1 MGKIIVAD
9 NPLNEMTIA
18 RDLLPP
24 SLDAVMAKH
33 GSPEFDAALADAE
46 CLVGFGDGTM
56 DDAFYKRAPKLKL
69 VQLLSAGYDRID
81 IEAARRAGV
90 PVCNN
95 GGANST
101 AVAEH
106 AILLMLAVSRRLT
119 WQHANV
125 SGGRWRGNNSSEVKL
140 FEVYGKTLGIVG
152 LGTIGRKVARLARAF
167 GMNVQYYDV
176 NRLSEE
182 HAEQIGV
189 RFALLE
195 ELLKS
200 SDIVS
205 LHVPLLAST
214 KHMIGTEQ
222 LKAMKPSAFLIN
234 TCRGPVVDEPALTE
248 ALGNGTIAG
257 AGLDVFDQEPP
268 QPNNPILTLPNV
280 VLTAHF
286 AGPTWDT
293 QFSRFRNAFDNC
305 QRVMRGEKPLWIIP
319 ELQD

>member
-33 GSPEFDAALADAE
+33 GSPEFNAALADAE

-140 FEVYGKTLGIVG
+140 YEMYGKTLGIVG

-214 KHMIGTEQ
+214 KHMIGAEQ
-222 LKAMKPSAFLIN
+222 LKAMKPSAFLVN
-234 TCRGPVVDEPALTE
+234 TCRGPVVHEPALTE

-305 QRVMRGEKPLWIIP
+305 QRVLRGDKPLWIIP
-319 ELQD
+319 ELQG

>member
-257 AGLDVFDQEPP
+257 AGLDVFDQEPLP
-268 QPNNPILTLPNV
+268 ADHPFRTLENV
-280 VLTAHF
+280 VATPHLGYVTHDTYSVFLQDTVENIAAF
-286 AGPTWDT
+286 AAGAPV
-293 QFSRFRNAFDNC
+293 
-305 QRVMRGEKPLWIIP
+305 RVMG
-319 ELQD
+319 